1 VTSHGTW
8 KGADAQTSDPLDR
21 ERLIDR
27 REYQGLLGIARP
39 TFERWLARK
48 RLLPPIVLSRTC
60 HRWRLGTVLDW
71 MRDGCPT
78 PAEWLKGRR

>member
-1 VTSHGTW
+1 VTSQGRTNASAA
-8 KGADAQTSDPLDR
+8 KAGDPLDR

-39 TFERWLARK
+39 TFERWLAR
-48 RLLPPIVLSRTC
+48 RRVLPPIVLSPTC
-60 HRWRLGTVLDW
+60 HRWRLGTVIDW

-78 PAEWLKGRR
+78 PAEWLKARR